1 MPFNHEN
8 HGRKKKKKKSLGIP
22 VDKGLIENLI
32 VMWRRDSSGILKHPA
47 LAVKSRSLSEPVLDT
62 VFQV

>member
-1 MPFNHEN
+1 MEE
-8 HGRKKKKKKSLGIP
+8 KKKKSLGIP

-32 VMWRRDSSGILKHPA
+32 VMWRRDSSGILEHPA